1 MPPVPPPLDTVA
13 RKWSALAERRL
24 VYYTDLYRSG
34 RWKHYYTEREIAVRM
49 LDVIK
54 AARQWAE
61 LASGPRDE
69 HDDLRP
75 AA

>member
-24 VYYTDLYRSG
+24 ASYAELYRSG
-34 RWKHYYTEREIAVRM
+34 RWRHYYTEKEFAVRM

-61 LASGPRDE
+61 LASGRRDDR
-69 HDDLRP
+69 DDLRP

>member
-1 MPPVPPPLDTVA
+1 MPPVSSPLDTVA

-24 VYYTDLYRSG
+24 AYYVDLYRSG
-34 RWKHYYTEREIAVRM
+34 RWKHYYTEKELAVRM

-54 AARQWAE
+54 AAKQWAD
-61 LASGPRDE
+61 LASPRRNDK
-69 HDDLRP
+69 DDLRP